1 MRSGVRIPPGAPKR
15 VFVELFQNI
24 ENSEIRKTRKYESIY
39 RFIFF
44 CFLLHFVSESK
55 EMNLKVLKKG
65 GFCDMIRIINKKIK
79 MNKEIRSRIE
89 WECNFVNKVPKITE
103 RKLENCRTYKSCLC
117 RTS

>member
-1 MRSGVRIPPGAPKR
+1 M
-15 VFVELFQNI
+15 
-24 ENSEIRKTRKYESIY
+24 KTEKYESIY